1 MDAVANPIK
10 IIVKG
15 SDNHGNDA
23 PTVKD
28 LFNQI
33 LEHLKILREVETEI
47 FGKGQVQLE
56 WRVGNWTKN
65 SPLAVEIMPF
75 PKERGINIDN
85 RANKVVGAT
94 AYGLRK
100 LGRGSERP
108 RYFTDKIIRRVN
120 RINVRVTNGLA
131 STEIDFSGYEGVPSF
146 STNPEFAHTIIE
158 NIKILKERNE
168 KPYREL
174 SSVEGYV
181 KAFEYNKDGQF
192 VITLTARIDDRD
204 IKCTSSDAGLDN
216 IESLAVGEVINGLRV
231 RVFGILYYKI
241 LGVIDRVDAERV
253 ELFTPRDQL
262 PTIEDLIDPDFTNG
276 VDSVEYIRRMRDNV

>member
-1 MDAVANPIK
+1 MDTVANPIK
-10 IIVKG
+10 IMIKG
-15 SDNHGNDA
+15 SDNHGGDA

-33 LEHLKILREVETEI
+33 LEHLKILREIETEI
-47 FGKGQVQLE
+47 FGVGQEQLE
-56 WRVGNWTKN
+56 WRVTNLTKN
-65 SPLAVEIMPF
+65 SPLSVEITPS
-75 PKERGINIDN
+75 PKVYGKNIDN

-94 AYGLRK
+94 AYGLRE

-131 STEIDFSGYEGVPSF
+131 STEINFSGYDEQKIF
-146 STNPEFAHTIIE
+146 IDKEIAETTIKNIE
-158 NIKILKERNE
+158 NLKAQSQ

-174 SSVEGYV
+174 GSVEGHV
-181 KAFEYNKDGQF
+181 KAVKYNKDGLF
-192 VITLTARIDDRD
+192 VITLTARIDGRD

-216 IESLAVGEVINGLRV
+216 IVRLAVGEVINGLRV
-231 RVFGILYYKI
+231 RVFGTLYYKI
-241 LGVIDRVDAERV
+241 LGVIDKVDVDRV

-276 VDSVEYIRRMRDNV
+276 VDSVEYIRRMRDNA

>member
-1 MDAVANPIK
+1 MDTVANPIK

-33 LEHLKILREVETEI
+33 LDQVAILSEVETEI
-47 FGKGQVQLE
+47 FGKRQEQLE

-65 SPLAVEIMPF
+65 SPLTITITPF
-75 PKERGINIDN
+75 PKEGGTNIDD
-85 RANKVVGAT
+85 RANKIVGAT
-94 AYGLRK
+94 AYGLRE

-108 RYFTDKIIRRVN
+108 KYFTDKIIRRVN
-120 RINVRVTNGLA
+120 KINERVTNGLA
-131 STEIDFSGYEGVPSF
+131 STEIDFFGYDEQNIF
-146 STNPEFAHTIIE
+146 IDKEIAETTIKNIE
-158 NIKILKERNE
+158 NLKAESQ

-181 KAFEYNKDGQF
+181 KAVKYNKDGLF
-192 VITLTARIDDRD
+192 VITLTKRIDNKD

-216 IESLAVGEVINGLRV
+216 IKSLAVGEIINGLRV
-231 RVFGILYYKI
+231 RVFGTLYYRI
-241 LGVIDRVDAERV
+241 LGVIDWVDVDRV
-253 ELFTPRDQL
+253 ELFTPRDEL

-276 VDSVEYIRRMRDNV
+276 VDSVEYIRRMRDNA